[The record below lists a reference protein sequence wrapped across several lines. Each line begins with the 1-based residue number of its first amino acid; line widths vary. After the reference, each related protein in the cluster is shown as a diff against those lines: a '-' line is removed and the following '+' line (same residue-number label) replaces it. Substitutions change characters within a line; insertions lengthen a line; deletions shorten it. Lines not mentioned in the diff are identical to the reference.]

1 MSDIYKYQLRLML
14 RKAAEETIELGS
26 ELLKLSNKKITEK
39 GYQRVMS
46 EYKDVKKRM
55 NDIIN
60 HYESK

>member
-1 MSDIYKYQLRLML
+1 MSDAYEYQLRLML